1 MNCGGMFRGYIDSD
15 GKARVGVFRDEEE
28 EEEEM

>member
-1 MNCGGMFRGYIDSD
+1 MVMNCGGMFRGYIDGN

-28 EEEEM
+28 T